1 MVALVFTDSNGVD
14 TDITIE
20 GNAEISTIGS
30 ITHIKGKAIHIKTNT
45 TEKVEEGE
53 ISVPGVDDAIA
64 NNGLSLK
71 RHSIVKEIPF
81 RKAPSRIQGIYINEI
96 REKIEK
102 KGLLKLYDSYF
113 WFTIKALENASK
125 RLKKNGKL
133 CVLIGNPKMNG
144 VEVEIWKV
152 FYEYFINNLGLKG
165 LEVYEDKIITRKLFK
180 G

>member
-1 MVALVFTDSNGVD
+1 MVALVITDSNGVD

-53 ISVPGVDDAIA
+53 ISAPGVDDAIV

-81 RKAPSRIQGIYINEI
+81 RKLALDGEFIPGQTALDIGKKDKWGC
-96 REKIEK
+96 REVI
-102 KGLLKLYDSYF
+102 
-113 WFTIKALENASK
+113 
-125 RLKKNGKL
+125 
-133 CVLIGNPKMNG
+133 V
-144 VEVEIWKV
+144 
-152 FYEYFINNLGLKG
+152 YFIVYDGDNNETDSGQTVNLK
-165 LEVYEDKIITRKLFK
+165 
-180 G
+180 